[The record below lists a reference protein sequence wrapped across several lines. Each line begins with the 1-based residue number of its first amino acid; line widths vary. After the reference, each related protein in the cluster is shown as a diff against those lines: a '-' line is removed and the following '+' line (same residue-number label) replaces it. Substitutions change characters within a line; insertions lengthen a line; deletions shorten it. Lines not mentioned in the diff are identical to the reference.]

1 MQDTNIFL
9 NTFICSLYILF
20 LGQDIIWDIVVV
32 FVNSIIKLINK
43 RRNLGSLEGAEIE
56 LYAQQI
62 LVIFQEYTKVF
73 SNNSRLLQ
81 ETIINFFI
89 IWEWLSKWRF
99 FSFFVVVVVYC
110 KYISFNF
117 TPCFL
122 IQLLKQHNQLFIFPW
137 VVFCL

>member
-89 IWEWLSKWRF
+89 IWE
-99 FSFFVVVVVYC
+99 
-110 KYISFNF
+110 
-117 TPCFL
+117 
-122 IQLLKQHNQLFIFPW
+122 
-137 VVFCL
+137 

>member
-43 RRNLGSLEGAEIE
+43 RRNLGSWEGAEIK

-62 LVIFQEYTKVF
+62 LVIFQEYT
-73 SNNSRLLQ
+73 
-81 ETIINFFI
+81 
-89 IWEWLSKWRF
+89 
-99 FSFFVVVVVYC
+99 
-110 KYISFNF
+110 
-117 TPCFL
+117 
-122 IQLLKQHNQLFIFPW
+122 
-137 VVFCL
+137 

>member
-43 RRNLGSLEGAEIE
+43 RRNLGSWEGAEIE

-62 LVIFQEYTKVF
+62 LVIFQEST
-73 SNNSRLLQ
+73 
-81 ETIINFFI
+81 
-89 IWEWLSKWRF
+89 
-99 FSFFVVVVVYC
+99 
-110 KYISFNF
+110 
-117 TPCFL
+117 
-122 IQLLKQHNQLFIFPW
+122 
-137 VVFCL
+137 

>member
-43 RRNLGSLEGAEIE
+43 RRNLGSWEGAEIE

-62 LVIFQEYTKVF
+62 LVIFQEYT
-73 SNNSRLLQ
+73 
-81 ETIINFFI
+81 
-89 IWEWLSKWRF
+89 
-99 FSFFVVVVVYC
+99 
-110 KYISFNF
+110 
-117 TPCFL
+117 
-122 IQLLKQHNQLFIFPW
+122 
-137 VVFCL
+137 

>member
-43 RRNLGSLEGAEIE
+43 RRTLGSWEGAEIK

-62 LVIFQEYTKVF
+62 LLIFQEYT
-73 SNNSRLLQ
+73 
-81 ETIINFFI
+81 
-89 IWEWLSKWRF
+89 
-99 FSFFVVVVVYC
+99 
-110 KYISFNF
+110 
-117 TPCFL
+117 
-122 IQLLKQHNQLFIFPW
+122 
-137 VVFCL
+137 

>member
-81 ETIINFFI
+81 ESIINFFI
-89 IWEWLSKWRF
+89 IWE
-99 FSFFVVVVVYC
+99 
-110 KYISFNF
+110 
-117 TPCFL
+117 
-122 IQLLKQHNQLFIFPW
+122 
-137 VVFCL
+137 